1 MRGLLLGLALCSALA
16 QATPWDFEP
25 AIAVTPESRSG
36 LFVHLESSG
45 RKNIAASAEWVAIV
59 WEDNRDG
66 TPRCYVS
73 LKSSDQKIFREP
85 LLISGK
91 NEAAEPVIVSM
102 GNGRFAVAWEET
114 GQVWVRVL
122 STRKNSKEV
131 QLSSPQMLSGKAGAQ
146 ISLNDARGAGLYAV
160 WSEEGEKFWQIRM
173 SKLEI
178 NKQGSIRPPSSQI
191 VDKSAEGDQ
200 SYPSIA
206 VLPDGKHIIAW
217 EDRRAGHTRIMYTG
231 LNQDKIYTVP
241 QRLNEAPR
249 NFINPG
255 YGRGAGVMRVALA
268 ALGQDRVAAV
278 WADKRDFQSG
288 YDVYGAFAKQDALTF
303 GKNEKVQ
310 DEFGDSFAQW
320 HPAIGANDSGTVA
333 VVWDDDR
340 EGSPDVWLAWKTE
353 SGWSGD
359 HAVPGAS
366 GTGVQ
371 SDPSITIDEAGNL
384 HLAWVEKSTLDGP
397 SQIRYLF
404 GRAAK
409 QNSHSIQ

>member
-1 MRGLLLGLALCSALA
+1 MRSLLLGFAIYSSFV
-16 QATPWDFEP
+16 QAAPWEFDP
-25 AIAVTPESRSG
+25 AIPVTPESRAG
-36 LFVHLESSG
+36 IFVHLESSG
-45 RKNIAASAEWVAIV
+45 RKNIAASKEWVAIV

-66 TPRCYVS
+66 TSRCYVS
-73 LKSSDQKIFREP
+73 LKSADKKIFGEV
-85 LLISGK
+85 LQISGK

-102 GNGRFAVAWEET
+102 GNGRFALAWEEAE
-114 GQVWVRVL
+114 QVWVRIL
-122 STRKNSKEV
+122 TTKKNSKEV
-131 QLSSPQMLSGKAGAQ
+131 QMSSPQVLSGKAGAQ

-160 WSEEGEKFWQIRM
+160 WSEQGEKFWQIRM
-173 SKLEI
+173 SKLETD
-178 NKQGSIRPPSSQI
+178 KQGNIRLTSSLI
-191 VDKSAEGDQ
+191 VDKTAEGDQ
-200 SYPSIA
+200 SYPGIA
-206 VLPDGKHIIAW
+206 VLPDGNHIIAW

-231 LNQDKIYTVP
+231 LNKEKVYTVP

-255 YGRGAGVMRVALA
+255 FGRGAGVMRVALA
-268 ALGQDRVAAV
+268 ALGQDGVAAV

-288 YDVYGAFAKQDALTF
+288 YDVYGDFAKGDKLTF

-320 HPAIGANDSGTVA
+320 HPAIAANDSGSVA

-371 SDPSITIDEAGNL
+371 SDPSITMDEAGNL
-384 HLAWVEKSTLDGP
+384 HLAWVEKNTLDGP

-404 GRAAK
+404 GRVSK
-409 QNSHSIQ
+409 K